1 MSGAPY
7 SIPFASLLLGFGP
20 TLIVIFLM
28 HRWSLDAVSALYA
41 NGRMLVQL
49 LVIGYVLTYIFET
62 NQPLVIIAVVALMM
76 GASAWIALRP
86 LKQRGMSRYLTARAA
101 SLQAVIDQAERGS
114 ASAGQLNAAAVVF
127 FHNHPFNEVLFGEN
141 LGG

>member
-1 MSGAPY
+1 MNGAPD

-28 HRWSLDAVSALYA
+28 HRWSLGALNALYA

-62 NQPLVIIAVVALMM
+62 DQPLVIIAVVAIMI
-76 GASAWIALRP
+76 GVSAWIALRP
-86 LKQRGMSRYLTARAA
+86 LEQKGASRYLTLR
-101 SLQAVIDQAERGS
+101 
-114 ASAGQLNAAAVVF
+114 
-127 FHNHPFNEVLFGEN
+127 
-141 LGG
+141 